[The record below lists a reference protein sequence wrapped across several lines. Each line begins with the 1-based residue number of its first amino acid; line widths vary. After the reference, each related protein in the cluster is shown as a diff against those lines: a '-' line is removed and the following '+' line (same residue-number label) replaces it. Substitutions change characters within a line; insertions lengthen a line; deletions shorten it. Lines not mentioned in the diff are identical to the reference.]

1 MERKSETCGLDSPF
15 WAGLIAT
22 SLEYPG
28 ENLALVICSILLHLN
43 IVHLFLPPNSHKE
56 EPEQF
61 TPLVCYLQNRRLSR
75 IH

>member
-1 MERKSETCGLDSPF
+1 MERKSETSGLDSPF

-43 IVHLFLPPNSHKE
+43 IVHIFLPA
-56 EPEQF
+56 
-61 TPLVCYLQNRRLSR
+61 LVCYLQTCRLSR